1 MTAIFS
7 PHLPVIEG
15 VTYRQPRGVEDAGA
29 LVALFEACRETDQI
43 VSVST
48 LESMPTLTD
57 VRELLQQIDPANML
71 VACAGE
77 EIIGFVRLTWW
88 PEDSGTWAYLHM
100 GRVVPAWRGRG
111 LGTGLLHWA
120 EERLRALASSNP
132 DVEKWEY
139 AANPSGLKTSST
151 ELLQHEGYH
160 QAWTGVIYEL
170 HDLANLPQASFE
182 VEYSVSTIRPE
193 LYRILWEAQH
203 NEFWADQSAFGIEV
217 MDEAAYQEYLA
228 NFEQGRVDPTLWYLL
243 FAGERPVATV
253 QTSIIGNIGVIDE
266 VSTHPDYRRKGLAR
280 SLILHA
286 LHRLRERGVTR
297 VSISTAERNHRARP
311 LYEKL
316 GFQLVKTLPRY
327 RKQA

>member
-1 MTAIFS
+1 M
-7 PHLPVIEG
+7 
-15 VTYRQPRGVEDAGA
+15 
-29 LVALFEACRETDQI
+29 
-43 VSVST
+43 
-48 LESMPTLTD
+48 
-57 VRELLQQIDPANML
+57 RELLQRVDLANIL

-88 PEDSGTWAYLHM
+88 PGDSGTWVYLHI
-100 GRVVPAWRGRG
+100 GCVVPAWRGRG
-111 LGTGLLHWA
+111 LGTGMLHWA
-120 EERLRALASSNP
+120 EERLRTLASSNP
-132 DVEKWEY
+132 DVENWEY
-139 AANPSGLKTSST
+139 AANPSGIKTSST
-151 ELLQHEGYH
+151 ELLLYEGYY

-170 HDLANLPQASFE
+170 YDLANLPQANFDA
-182 VEYSVSTIRPE
+182 EYRVSTIRPE
-193 LYRILWEAQH
+193 LYRTLWEVQH

-228 NFEQGRVDPTLWYLL
+228 DFEQGRVDPTLWYLL
-243 FAGERPVATV
+243 FADERPVATV
-253 QTSIIGNIGVIDE
+253 QTHIGVIDE
-266 VSTHPDYRRKGLAR
+266 VGTHPDYQRKGLAR

-286 LHRLRERGVTR
+286 PHRLRERGVTH